1 MAKKHKFIITEEAYM
16 GEDGDSSSIMATNLS
31 EVLKEQFG
39 TSSVKECRDANGDGQ
54 PYVTIFDTKKD
65 KKVFG

>member
-1 MAKKHKFIITEEAYM
+1 MSKKHKFIITEEAYM
-16 GEDGDSSSIMATNLS
+16 CEDGDTSSVMAKDLK
-31 EVLKEQFG
+31 EVLIKQFG
-39 TSSVKECRDANGDGQ
+39 TSSVKECKDANGDGQ